1 MTWIRTPVPPLE
13 AVQAARKGL
22 PAVYSG
28 PKSDRVPEL
37 VRNDSIVLSHALVP
51 GALAGMFGGYN
62 ALLSPDL
69 PLDRRRQEMIAV
81 VVSRINDCFY

>member
-1 MTWIRTPVPPLE
+1 
-13 AVQAARKGL
+13 
-22 PAVYSG
+22 
-28 PKSDRVPEL
+28 
-37 VRNDSIVLSHALVP
+37 VLSHALVP